1 MYIYHAIKEFC
12 NAIAADYC
20 RIHGCC
26 KNSSCMWPVILNSK
40 KWQHNSNN
48 KSEHISADYAKTGR
62 TLVELI
68 RQHVILTGDAQQSLP
83 QKLLLA
89 IESGSSTHTHI
100 YIYWRPRAEY

>member
-1 MYIYHAIKEFC
+1 MQLQPI
-12 NAIAADYC
+12 IAESTAVAKTVHVC
-20 RIHGCC
+20 GQLSLIA
-26 KNSSCMWPVILNSK
+26 KNG
-40 KWQHNSNN
+40 NN
-48 KSEHISADYAKTGR
+48 KCEHISADYAKTGR

-89 IESGSSTHTHI
+89 IEYGSSTHTHI